1 MAERQSADHQAGNDF
16 VAHTHK
22 QAAVKHLMRQTDGG
36 THGNHV
42 AGEQRQFH
50 TGIALGN
57 TVAHGGRTAGDLGG
71 RAVFLCFVF
80 DLVREVFKRL
90 VCGNHV
96 VVGSDDT

>member
-1 MAERQSADHQAGNDF
+1 
-16 VAHTHK
+16 
-22 QAAVKHLMRQTDGG
+22 MRQTDSG
-36 THGNHV
+36 THGNHIT
-42 AGEQRQFH
+42 GEQRQFH